1 MIFILYPL
9 ILSVVYVS
17 LIRYI
22 KFLLMKVFVCFSQK
36 EKTMYLSM
44 SMIAKY
50 LEKYT
55 PEVHI
60 TDDAQTI
67 RGVRFFTEQPLDYS
81 LDYVYLG
88 KASGYFQDPRYKD
101 ALLLAHG
108 QNQILCHGTE
118 YETLL
123 NAVLSAFE
131 FYSHLEQKLYT
142 AAADH
147 KPLQDILNII
157 GQAISSPIFVFDID
171 GVLLESVHE
180 ENMPADDYMAR
191 LSKNSILG
199 STTIGQIFVD
209 KNGNISHDL
218 TNAPQHLHVLGHNN
232 LGSVSMY
239 LNQGN
244 ERVGFIML
252 FPTKPVDI
260 SLCLCMEPA
269 LARYCADA
277 EEFTAN
283 TSLRKSNHSIMVQ
296 LLSNEEVSVSVIEKL
311 SRHLVFSSTAILLVF
326 QSLVIQNYT
335 FRRMLCSELE
345 ESDIA
350 AICCDYDNKVV
361 ILTEDIFLENVL
373 YFIQEHIPAQ
383 NTAVGISMPVPELE
397 LLSIA
402 YQQCLFALGDTP
414 QAGIR
419 YCRDLAMPYLLQN
432 LRNTPLSTHLLHPAL
447 GILKK
452 YDEESETQLLETL
465 RTFVRNSCRQS
476 ETAEQMHIHLNTL
489 KYRLR
494 RITELTG
501 IDFKDYDELLYIQLS
516 LAM

>member
-1 MIFILYPL
+1 
-9 ILSVVYVS
+9 
-17 LIRYI
+17 
-22 KFLLMKVFVCFSQK
+22 
-36 EKTMYLSM
+36 MYLSM

-60 TDDAQTI
+60 TNDAQTI

-88 KASGYFQDPRYKD
+88 EAGGYFQDPRYKD
-101 ALLLAHG
+101 ALLLANG

-131 FYSHLEQKLYT
+131 FYSHFEQKLYT

-147 KPLQDILNII
+147 KPLQDILDLI
-157 GQAISSPIFVFDID
+157 GQMISCPIYVFDID
-171 GVLLESVHE
+171 GVLLESIHE
-180 ENMPADDYMAR
+180 ERIPADDHMAR

-199 STTIGQIFVD
+199 SSTIGQIIVD
-209 KNGNISHDL
+209 KSGNVSHDL
-218 TNAPQHLHVLGHNN
+218 TDTPQHLHVLGHNN

-239 LNQGN
+239 LSQGN

-252 FPTKPVDI
+252 FPTNPLDI

-277 EEFTAN
+277 EEFTAD

-296 LLSNEEVSVSVIEKL
+296 LLGSENVPAPVTEKL
-311 SRHLVFSSTAILLVF
+311 SRHLGFSSTAVLLVF
-326 QSLVIQNYT
+326 QSLIIQNYT

-350 AICCDYDNKVV
+350 AICCDYENKVV
-361 ILTEDIFLENVL
+361 ILTEDIFFKNVVCH
-373 YFIQEHIPAQ
+373 IQEHIPAQ
-383 NTAVGISMPVPELE
+383 NTAVGVSMPVPELK

-402 YQQCLFALGDTP
+402 YQQCLFALGNTP

-432 LRNTPLSTHLLHPAL
+432 LRNTPMSIHLLHPAII
-447 GILKK
+447 ILKK

-465 RTFVRNSCRQS
+465 RVFIRNCCRQS

-494 RITELTG
+494 RITEMTG

>member
-1 MIFILYPL
+1 
-9 ILSVVYVS
+9 
-17 LIRYI
+17 
-22 KFLLMKVFVCFSQK
+22 
-36 EKTMYLSM
+36 MYLSM

-60 TDDAQTI
+60 TNDAQTI

-88 KASGYFQDPRYKD
+88 EASGYFQDPRYKD
-101 ALLLAHG
+101 ALLLANG

-131 FYSHLEQKLYT
+131 FYSHFEQKLYT

-147 KPLQDILNII
+147 KPLQDILDLI
-157 GQAISSPIFVFDID
+157 GQMISCPIYVFDID
-171 GVLLESVHE
+171 GVLLESIHE
-180 ENMPADDYMAR
+180 ERIPADDHMAR

-199 STTIGQIFVD
+199 SSTIGQIIVD
-209 KNGNISHDL
+209 KSGNVSHDL
-218 TNAPQHLHVLGHNN
+218 TDTPQHLHVLGHNN

-239 LNQGN
+239 LSQGN

-252 FPTKPVDI
+252 FPTNPLDI

-277 EEFTAN
+277 EEFTAD

-296 LLSNEEVSVSVIEKL
+296 LLGSENVPAPVTEKL
-311 SRHLVFSSTAILLVF
+311 SRHLGFSSTAVLLVF
-326 QSLVIQNYT
+326 QSLIIQNYT

-350 AICCDYDNKVV
+350 AICCDYENKVA
-361 ILTEDIFLENVL
+361 ILTEDIFLKNVL
-373 YFIQEHIPAQ
+373 RYIQEHIPAQ
-383 NTAVGISMPVPELE
+383 NTAVGVSMPVPELK

-402 YQQCLFALGDTP
+402 YQQCLFALGNTP

-432 LRNTPLSTHLLHPAL
+432 LRNTPMSIHLLHPAII
-447 GILKK
+447 ILKK

-465 RTFVRNSCRQS
+465 RVYIRNCCRQS

-494 RITELTG
+494 RITEMTG

>member
-1 MIFILYPL
+1 
-9 ILSVVYVS
+9 
-17 LIRYI
+17 
-22 KFLLMKVFVCFSQK
+22 
-36 EKTMYLSM
+36 MYLSM

-60 TDDAQTI
+60 TNDAQTI

-88 KASGYFQDPRYKD
+88 EAGGYFQDPRYKD
-101 ALLLAHG
+101 ALLLANG

-131 FYSHLEQKLYT
+131 FYSHFEQKLYT

-147 KPLQDILNII
+147 KPLQDILDLI
-157 GQAISSPIFVFDID
+157 GQMISCPIYVFDID
-171 GVLLESVHE
+171 GVLLESIHE
-180 ENMPADDYMAR
+180 ERIPADDHMAR

-199 STTIGQIFVD
+199 SSTIGQIIVD
-209 KNGNISHDL
+209 KSGNVSHDL
-218 TNAPQHLHVLGHNN
+218 TDTPQHLHVLGHNN

-239 LNQGN
+239 LSQGN

-252 FPTKPVDI
+252 FPTNPLDI

-277 EEFTAN
+277 EEFTAD

-296 LLSNEEVSVSVIEKL
+296 LLGSENVSAPVTEKL
-311 SRHLVFSSTAILLVF
+311 SRHLGFSSTAVLLVF
-326 QSLVIQNYT
+326 QSLIIQNYT

-350 AICCDYDNKVV
+350 AICCDYENKVV
-361 ILTEDIFLENVL
+361 ILTEDIFLKNVL
-373 YFIQEHIPAQ
+373 CHIQEHIPAQ
-383 NTAVGISMPVPELE
+383 NTAVGVSMPVPELK

-402 YQQCLFALGDTP
+402 YQQCLFALGNTP

-432 LRNTPLSTHLLHPAL
+432 LRNTPMSIHLLHPAII
-447 GILKK
+447 ILKK

-465 RTFVRNSCRQS
+465 RVFIRNCCRQS

-494 RITELTG
+494 RITEMTG

>member
-1 MIFILYPL
+1 
-9 ILSVVYVS
+9 
-17 LIRYI
+17 
-22 KFLLMKVFVCFSQK
+22 
-36 EKTMYLSM
+36 MYLSM

-60 TDDAQTI
+60 TNDAQTI

-88 KASGYFQDPRYKD
+88 EAGGYFQDPRYKN
-101 ALLLAHG
+101 ALLLANG

-131 FYSHLEQKLYT
+131 FYSHFEQKLYT

-147 KPLQDILNII
+147 KPLQDILDLI
-157 GQAISSPIFVFDID
+157 GQMISCPIYVFDID
-171 GVLLESVHE
+171 GVLLESIHE
-180 ENMPADDYMAR
+180 EKIPADDHMAR

-199 STTIGQIFVD
+199 SSTIGQIIVD
-209 KNGNISHDL
+209 KSGNVSHDL
-218 TNAPQHLHVLGHNN
+218 TDTPQHLHVLGHNN

-239 LNQGN
+239 LSQGN

-252 FPTKPVDI
+252 FPTNPLDI

-277 EEFTAN
+277 EEFTAD

-296 LLSNEEVSVSVIEKL
+296 LLGSENVSAPVTEKL
-311 SRHLVFSSTAILLVF
+311 SRNLGFSSTAVLLVF
-326 QSLVIQNYT
+326 QSLIIQNYT

-350 AICCDYDNKVV
+350 AICCDYENKVV
-361 ILTEDIFLENVL
+361 ILTEDIFLKNVL
-373 YFIQEHIPAQ
+373 CHIQEHIPAQ
-383 NTAVGISMPVPELE
+383 NTAVGVSMPVPELK

-402 YQQCLFALGDTP
+402 YQQCLFALGNTP

-432 LRNTPLSTHLLHPAL
+432 LRNTPMSIHLLHPAII
-447 GILKK
+447 ILKK

-465 RTFVRNSCRQS
+465 RVFIRNCCRQS

-494 RITELTG
+494 RITEMTG

>member
-1 MIFILYPL
+1 
-9 ILSVVYVS
+9 
-17 LIRYI
+17 
-22 KFLLMKVFVCFSQK
+22 
-36 EKTMYLSM
+36 MYLSM

-60 TDDAQTI
+60 TNDAQTI

-88 KASGYFQDPRYKD
+88 EAGGYFQDPRYKD
-101 ALLLAHG
+101 ALLLANG

-131 FYSHLEQKLYT
+131 FYSHFEQKLYT

-147 KPLQDILNII
+147 KPLQDILDLI
-157 GQAISSPIFVFDID
+157 GQMISCPIYVFDID
-171 GVLLESVHE
+171 GVLLESIHE
-180 ENMPADDYMAR
+180 ERIPADDHMAR

-199 STTIGQIFVD
+199 SSTIGQIIVD
-209 KNGNISHDL
+209 KSGNVSHDL
-218 TNAPQHLHVLGHNN
+218 TDTPQHLHVLGHNN

-239 LNQGN
+239 LSQGN

-252 FPTKPVDI
+252 FPTNPLDI

-277 EEFTAN
+277 EEFTAD

-296 LLSNEEVSVSVIEKL
+296 LLGSENVSAPVTEKL
-311 SRHLVFSSTAILLVF
+311 SRHLGFSSTAVLLVF
-326 QSLVIQNYT
+326 QSLIIQNYT

-350 AICCDYDNKVV
+350 AICCDYENKVV
-361 ILTEDIFLENVL
+361 ILTEDIFLKNVL
-373 YFIQEHIPAQ
+373 CHIQEHIPAQ
-383 NTAVGISMPVPELE
+383 NTAVGVSMPVPELK

-402 YQQCLFALGDTP
+402 YQQCLFALGNTP

-432 LRNTPLSTHLLHPAL
+432 LRNTPMSIHLLHPAIS
-447 GILKK
+447 ILKK

-465 RTFVRNSCRQS
+465 RVYIRNCCRQS

-494 RITELTG
+494 RITEMTG

>member
-1 MIFILYPL
+1 
-9 ILSVVYVS
+9 
-17 LIRYI
+17 
-22 KFLLMKVFVCFSQK
+22 
-36 EKTMYLSM
+36 MYLSM

-88 KASGYFQDPRYKD
+88 KASGYFQDPRYED

-123 NAVLSAFE
+123 NSVLSAFE
-131 FYSHLEQKLYT
+131 FYSHFEQKLYT

-147 KPLQDILNII
+147 KPLQNILDII
-157 GQAISSPIFVFDID
+157 GQAISCPIFIFDID

-180 ENMPADDYMAR
+180 EKMPADDYMAR

-199 STTIGQIFVD
+199 SSSIGQIIVD
-209 KNGNISHDL
+209 KNGNITHDL
-218 TNAPQHLHVLGHNN
+218 TNTPQHLHILGNEN
-232 LGSVSMY
+232 IGSVSMY

-260 SLCLCMEPA
+260 SLCLCLESA

-296 LLSNEEVSVSVIEKL
+296 LLGNENVSAPVIEKL
-311 SRHLVFSSTAILLVF
+311 TRHLGFSSTAVLLVF

-350 AICCDYDNKVV
+350 AICCDYENKVA
-361 ILTEDIFLENVL
+361 ILTEDIFLKNVL
-373 YFIQEHIPAQ
+373 CYIQEHIPAQ
-383 NTAVGISMPVPELE
+383 NTAVGVSMPIPELN
-397 LLSIA
+397 LLSVA
-402 YQQCLFALGDTP
+402 YRQCLFALGETP

-432 LRNTPLSTHLLHPAL
+432 LRNTPMSTHLLHPVIS
-447 GILKK
+447 ILKT

-465 RTFVRNSCRQS
+465 RTYVCCGCRQ
-476 ETAEQMHIHLNTL
+476 AEAADKLHIHLNTL

-494 RITELTG
+494 RITELSG
-501 IDFKDYDELLYIQLS
+501 VDFKGYDEMLYIQLS

>member
-60 TDDAQTI
+60 TDDAQTT

-88 KASGYFQDPRYKD
+88 KASGYFQNPRYKD

-296 LLSNEEVSVSVIEKL
+296 LLGNEEVSVSVIEKL

-465 RTFVRNSCRQS
+465 RTFVRNSFRQS